1 MLELNNVS
9 KSYVNSVILKNVSIK
24 IEDSEIVSILGSSG
38 SGKTTL
44 LNLILGLVKPNNGEI
59 IYNGTNI
66 TDVSMKDRGFNI
78 VFQDYS
84 LFPNLNAYKNIIY
97 GLKNYPDRSTSEEVD
112 SLIELLDLK
121 EHLNKK
127 IDMLSGGQKQ
137 RVALART
144 LVMKPK
150 ILLLDEPLSA
160 LDGVIKES
168 IKESIVNIAKKFN
181 LTTIIV
187 THDPEEALTISDKV
201 LIINNGNIEQ
211 FGTPGEIIN
220 NPASEFVND
229 FIIKQLTIKKNNIYK
244 LFNEKEY

>member
-9 KSYVNSVILKNVSIK
+9 KSYGNSVILKNVSIK

-66 TDVSMKDRGFNI
+66 TDVSMKDRVFNI

-150 ILLLDEPLSA
+150 ILLMDEPLSA

-211 FGTPGEIIN
+211 FGTPDEIIN

-244 LFNEKEY
+244 LFNEKE